1 MTPATRRSV
10 TVSLAIVLLALAA
23 AQLGVLFA
31 AGWSGD
37 PGDVF
42 QLVLAVAQLT
52 LATVLLVAGLRA
64 GRAQSPLADDP
75 PPDARTD

>member
-1 MTPATRRSV
+1 MTTATRRTV
-10 TVSLAIVLLALAA
+10 TVGLAIVLLALAA

-42 QLVLAVAQLT
+42 QLVLAAVQLI

-64 GRAQSPLADDP
+64 SRAQSPLADDP
-75 PPDARTD
+75 PRDARTD

>member
-1 MTPATRRSV
+1 V
-10 TVSLAIVLLALAA
+10 TAGLAIVLLALAA

-42 QLVLAVAQLT
+42 QLVLAAVQ
-52 LATVLLVAGLRA
+52 LLVAGLRA